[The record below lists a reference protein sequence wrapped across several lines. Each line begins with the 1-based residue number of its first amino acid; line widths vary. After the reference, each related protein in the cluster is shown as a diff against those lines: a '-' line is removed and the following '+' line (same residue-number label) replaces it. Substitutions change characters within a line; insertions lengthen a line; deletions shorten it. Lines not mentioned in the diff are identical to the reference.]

1 MLILKVSPGDSVK
14 IGDKVTVT
22 VLAVKGD
29 QVRFD
34 IAAPQ
39 NTAVRCEVP
48 SGDGGSAHT
57 SLNGRLQHPSEE
69 TRVPAGLRR
78 AAAHRKRPSRRRR
91 S

>member
-1 MLILKVSPGDSVK
+1 MLILKVGPGDSVK
-14 IGDKVTVT
+14 IGDEVKVT

-39 NTAVRCEVP
+39 NTLVHREVP
-48 SGDGGSAHT
+48 SGDGGRVDT
-57 SLNGRLQHPSEE
+57 SLNGRVRRPNEE
-69 TRVPAGLRR
+69 TRASARIRR
-78 AAAHRKRPSRRRR
+78 AVAHGRRPSRRGR